1 MPKQQRQAR
10 SAEHEQLA
18 QEAVEWFRSGRES
31 LEKELQRRFA
41 MASPGLPTA
50 EELLATMPRGFD
62 GHRDHLMRGSE
73 LPAAAFQGGG
83 ALEML
88 CYLSLQGLP
97 RHSRVYCNL
106 HLDGGWHDS
115 LELRCVHTAIA
126 EKEPGLLKG
135 HAGPS
140 QSLVEA
146 DRDEHDEMNLEH
158 AIDANQLQLEEDDAP
173 AKERAKIVSKAAV
186 TEGEGLSLLQQA
198 AQGSNVVAASAG
210 NTDGDRR
217 HARFED
223 RSDGSN
229 GDTRGARAWPDPARR
244 VAQNPGRDDGCY
256 AQRAQVGK
264 AVKEES
270 PESNL
275 GGARG

>member
-1 MPKQQRQAR
+1 
-10 SAEHEQLA
+10 
-18 QEAVEWFRSGRES
+18 
-31 LEKELQRRFA
+31 
-41 MASPGLPTA
+41 
-50 EELLATMPRGFD
+50 MPRGFD

-229 GDTRGARAWPDPARR
+229 GDTRGARASGLTQRGESHKTLDEMMAAMRKERKLARQSKKKAPKATWAER
-244 VAQNPGRDDGCY
+244 EAEVLAMENKRYANGEEQGDGN
-256 AQRAQVGK
+256 
-264 AVKEES
+264 S
-270 PESNL
+270 TS
-275 GGARG
+275 RGPRGVQ